1 MGIVRTDES
10 ERREIEEL
18 RRMLVAVHRRKDDE
32 EFRGTRLISKDLDD
46 DEDQEAK
53 VVCVTS
59 GVSFLGLA
67 IVNRLLLRRYSVR
80 IILDNQGTL
89 SLSLYTSPFPSKSS
103 KSILR
108 LEYFFVIKSAFD
120 KSLMSRCIKDV
131 EKLRELENRGEMRTN
146 NNNVSVITAKLTQVE
161 DLVQAFD
168 GCRGVFHTS
177 AFTDPAG
184 LSGYSGPQSDV
195 ARWRL
200 LSPIIFQQYN
210 IGIVKNSNTDVSNI
224 QRSKSNIGNVDNSYS
239 LSQKGYRCLHPSGK
253 VYVSR
258 HVVFNELEYPYKSL
272 FPPAEITSTH
282 APIFSTLHLCDS
294 LIRDAP
300 SSRTTSST
308 PSDQVL
314 CPTMPAIPFH
324 IDLGRPTVPQV
335 SHTQTST
342 HPMTTRLKSGTIP
355 HKAYASKSMA
365 EIEVKATENVI
376 KACARTPSVRN
387 CVLTSSLLACS
398 WRYGAAA
405 QDLSPVVNHDSWSDE
420 SLCINKKLWYALGK
434 LRSEK
439 AAWKLAEE
447 SGFKLTTICPGL
459 ITGPDF
465 IDRNPTAT
473 IAYLKGAQE
482 MYANGLLATVDVMR
496 LADSHVCV
504 YEEMNKTAS
513 GRYICFDRVIESEDE
528 AEKLAKEMGMPA
540 NKLCGNACEHIPC
553 HFELSNKKLTSL
565 MSRTI
570 RTCHNQS

>member
-1 MGIVRTDES
+1 MGIVRTDET

-32 EFRGTRLISKDLDD
+32 EFRATRLLSKDLDD

-67 IVNRLLLRRYSVR
+67 IVNRLLLRRYCVR
-80 IILDNQGTL
+80 IILDNQ
-89 SLSLYTSPFPSKSS
+89 
-103 KSILR
+103 
-108 LEYFFVIKSAFD
+108 E
-120 KSLMSRCIKDV
+120 DV

-161 DLVQAFD
+161 DLIQAFD

-184 LSGYSGPQSDV
+184 LSGY
-195 ARWRL
+195 
-200 LSPIIFQQYN
+200 
-210 IGIVKNSNTDVSNI
+210 
-224 QRSKSNIGNVDNSYS
+224 
-239 LSQKGYRCLHPSGK
+239 
-253 VYVSR
+253 
-258 HVVFNELEYPYKSL
+258 
-272 FPPAEITSTH
+272 
-282 APIFSTLHLCDS
+282 
-294 LIRDAP
+294 
-300 SSRTTSST
+300 
-308 PSDQVL
+308 
-314 CPTMPAIPFH
+314 
-324 IDLGRPTVPQV
+324 
-335 SHTQTST
+335 
-342 HPMTTRLKSGTIP
+342 
-355 HKAYASKSMA
+355 SKSMA

-439 AAWKLAEE
+439 AAWKLAED

-570 RTCHNQS
+570 RTCYSQS